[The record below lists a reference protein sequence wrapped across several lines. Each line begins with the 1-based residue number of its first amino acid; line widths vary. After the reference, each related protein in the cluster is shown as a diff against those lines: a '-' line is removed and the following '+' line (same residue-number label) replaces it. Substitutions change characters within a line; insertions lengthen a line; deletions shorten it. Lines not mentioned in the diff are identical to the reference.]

1 MARSLVIAVLLFA
14 FCSGTPSELESK
26 VDSWAETNN
35 VAAVSVAIGSPEGAM
50 TLVSGSRDGD
60 VPSPGA
66 LYEVGSLTKTLVAA
80 TTLSLAED
88 GIVDLDDPVARWLPS
103 FPRGDAITLRQLLSH
118 TAGLSDG
125 REEEPDLS
133 DVVAFL
139 DAVEPSELV
148 DAAASYVGD
157 SGLPAPFEYANSGY
171 WVVGAILEEA
181 TGSTL
186 EELVRDQ
193 VLTPLGLD
201 DTYLA
206 WTGSPPLVP
215 GELAGPNGD
224 AVSLGSEVLPGMV
237 SRAWAAGGV
246 ASTAS
251 DMAVFYAGLF
261 NGLLQEASL
270 EEMAVIDGYG
280 LGIDRRRWGDGVD
293 GWGHNGAIPGYTSS
307 AGVSDDGWT
316 VVVLTNRFTVTAAGL
331 DPDTEAFVGE
341 LLRQVASEPSS

>member
-1 MARSLVIAVLLFA
+1 MDA
-14 FCSGTPSELESK
+14 
-26 VDSWAETNN
+26 WAETNN
-35 VAAVSVAIGSPEGAM
+35 VASVSVAIVSPDGAM
-50 TLVSGSRDGD
+50 TLLSGSKDGD
-60 VPSPGA
+60 PPPPGG
-66 LYEVGSLTKTLVAA
+66 LYEVGSLTKSLVAA
-80 TTLSLAED
+80 TTLSLAEN
-88 GIVDLDDPVARWLPS
+88 GAVELDEPVVRWLPS
-103 FPRGDAITLRQLLSH
+103 FPRGDVITLRQLLSH

-125 REEEPDLS
+125 REDEPDLE
-133 DVVAFL
+133 DVVAFM

-181 TGSTL
+181 TGSPL
-186 EELVRDQ
+186 EELMQDQ

-201 DTYLA
+201 DTYSA
-206 WTGSPPLVP
+206 WNGSPPLVP
-215 GELAGPNGD
+215 GELSGPNGD

-246 ASTAS
+246 VSTAS
-251 DMAVFYAGLF
+251 DMGAFYAGLF
-261 NGLLQEASL
+261 DGLLQEASL

-280 LGIDRRRWGDGVD
+280 LGIDRRRWSDDIG

-331 DPDTEAFVGE
+331 DPDTETLVGE
-341 LLRQVASEPSS
+341 LLRRVASEPSS